1 MKVYSIKNK
10 DGRVVRKHKK
20 YDRYYVRYG
29 EEWLDDLKDYKTK
42 DINKAKSVLEATKKN
57 WSDDGWEIVEVEE

>member
-10 DGRVVRKHKK
+10 DGRVVRKHNKF
-20 YDRYYVRYG
+20 DRYYVRYG

-42 DINKAKSVLEATKKN
+42 DINKAKSVLEVTKKN
-57 WSDDGWEIVEVEE
+57 WGDDGWEIVEVEE

>member
-20 YDRYYVRYG
+20 FDRYYVRG
-29 EEWLDDLKDYKTK
+29 AEEWLDDLIDYKTK

-57 WSDDGWEIVEVEE
+57 WGDDGWEIVEVDE

>member
-20 YDRYYVRYG
+20 FDRYYVRG
-29 EEWLDDLKDYKTK
+29 AEEWLDDLMDYKTT
-42 DINKAKSVLEATKKN
+42 DINEAKSVLESTKKN
-57 WSDDGWEIVEVEE
+57 WGDGWEIVEVEE